1 MNTFQAIILGL
12 IQGLTEFL
20 PISSSGHLVLFQKIF
35 GINEPTLMFD
45 AMVHVGTLA
54 AVVIVLWK
62 EIASLL
68 IKPFQKLTW
77 LLIAGT
83 IPTGII
89 GILFKDSFEA
99 MYESGSTLGFEFLA
113 TGIIIL
119 FAERLNTGRKHIN
132 ETSYLDAAFIGVMQG
147 VAIMP
152 AISRSGLTISGA
164 LMRNLDREFA
174 AKFSFLL
181 SIPAILGAAVFQ
193 VKDILEAGSG
203 SGSVIT
209 VPIALGTITSAV
221 AGYFSV
227 RFMIILIKKGSMKYF
242 SYYVFIIGG
251 LVIIDQ
257 YITHVFF

>member
-1 MNTFQAIILGL
+1 MNTIQAIILGL
-12 IQGLTEFL
+12 IQGFTEFL

-35 GINEPTLMFD
+35 GISEPTLVFD
-45 AMVHVGTLA
+45 TMVHVGTLA
-54 AVVIVLWK
+54 AVVTVLWK
-62 EIASLL
+62 EIFALL
-68 IKPFQKLTW
+68 KKPFQKLTW

-89 GILFKDSFEA
+89 GIMFKDYFEA

-113 TGIIIL
+113 TGFIIL
-119 FAERLNTGRKHIN
+119 FAERLNTGRKHVN

-147 VAIMP
+147 AAIMP
-152 AISRSGLTISGA
+152 AVSRSGLTISGA

-193 VKDILEAGSG
+193 VKDIFKTGSG
-203 SGSVIT
+203 NIIT
-209 VPIALGTITSAV
+209 VPIALGTVAAAA

-227 RFMIILIKKGSMKYF
+227 RFMITLIKKGSMKYF
-242 SYYVFIIGG
+242 SYYVFLIGG

-257 YITHVFF
+257 YITHLFF

>member
-1 MNTFQAIILGL
+1 MNIIQAIILGI

-35 GINEPTLMFD
+35 GINEPTLIFD
-45 AMVHVGTLA
+45 TMVHVGTLA
-54 AVVIVLWK
+54 AVVTVLWK
-62 EIASLL
+62 EIYSILR
-68 IKPFQKLTW
+68 KPFQKLTW
-77 LLIAGT
+77 LLLAGT

-89 GILFKDSFEA
+89 GIMFKDSLEA
-99 MYESGSTLGFEFLA
+99 MYKSGSTLGFEFLA

-119 FAERLNTGRKHIN
+119 FAERLNSGRKNIR

-147 VAIMP
+147 AAIMP
-152 AISRSGLTISGA
+152 AISRSGLTLSGA

-193 VKDILEAGSG
+193 VKDILEAGNVSI
-203 SGSVIT
+203 IT
-209 VPIALGTITSAV
+209 APIAAGTIASAV

-227 RFMIILIKKGSMKYF
+227 RFMIVLLKKGSMKYF
-242 SYYVFIIGG
+242 SYYVFIIGA

-257 YITHVFF
+257 YITHFFF